1 MSTRTFLA
9 VLCAARRQA
18 ALDLRAGIVG
28 SSVALLVSVSAI
40 VIVGKNS
47 QVATA
52 AHAAFGPMFLAG
64 SIGTISCF
72 ITFHIA
78 GEA

>member
-9 VLCAARRQA
+9 VLRAARRQA
-18 ALDLRAGIVG
+18 ALDLRAGVVG
-28 SSVALLVSVSAI
+28 AGIALLVSVIAI
-40 VIVGKNS
+40 VLAGRS
-47 QVATA
+47 TQPTA
-52 AHAAFGPMFLAG
+52 GTHTTFGPMFLAG

-78 GEA
+78 S